1 MLIAEEN
8 PFLFFKG
15 VFSHLPES
23 FFTAERGFGAVRVCR
38 SVCVYLCTRGCVL
51 HKRIPLRLA
60 LSNFQIVIM
69 PLLAHCGDK
78 TQNVMNY
85 FIITIKY
92 KPLGRLSADVACDS
106 WWLVAVFILARFGWL
121 SSQSL
126 RRLISHTNDCDTNV
140 TFAGISQYT
149 PSTVRLIVV
158 FDLCIKLTAL
168 AKPGELLSPFLQMA
182 KLSLWEV

>member
-1 MLIAEEN
+1 M
-8 PFLFFKG
+8 
-15 VFSHLPES
+15 FSHLPES
-23 FFTAERGFGAVRVCR
+23 LFTAERVFGTVWVCTT
-38 SVCVYLCTRGCVL
+38 VCVYLCTRGCVL

-85 FIITIKY
+85 FIITIKS
-92 KPLGRLSADVACDS
+92 KPLGRISADVACDS

-126 RRLISHTNDCDTNV
+126 RRLISHTNDYDTNV
-140 TFAGISQYT
+140 IFSGVPQFT
-149 PSTVRLIVV
+149 PSTVRLIVC
-158 FDLCIKLTAL
+158 L
-168 AKPGELLSPFLQMA
+168 
-182 KLSLWEV
+182 